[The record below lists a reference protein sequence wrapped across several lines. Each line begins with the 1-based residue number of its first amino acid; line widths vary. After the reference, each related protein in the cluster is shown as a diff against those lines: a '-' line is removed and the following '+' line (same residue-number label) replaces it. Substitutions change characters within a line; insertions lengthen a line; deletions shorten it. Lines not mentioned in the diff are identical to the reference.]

1 MIVRY
6 KSCNFIAMIALDR
19 ENYKDFLNQT
29 VNYLENRGYNNIK
42 AAVDGYESPKS
53 FVKKGSDVVVTP
65 DIVAQKMGIRYYFE
79 LSVKSE
85 KPNLLKS
92 KWMFLDALSKR
103 NASRF
108 KIVTTKG
115 HYKFTN
121 TMLEDLNLEKN
132 MIKIN

>member
-1 MIVRY
+1 
-6 KSCNFIAMIALDR
+6 MIALDR
-19 ENYKDFLNQT
+19 ENNKDFLNQT
-29 VNYLENRGYNNIK
+29 VSYLENRGFNNIK
-42 AAVDGYESPKS
+42 AALDGYESPKS
-53 FVKKGSDVVVTP
+53 FTKKGSDVVVTP
-65 DIVAQKMGIRYYFE
+65 DIVAQKMGIKYYFE

-103 NASRF
+103 NSSRF

-121 TMLEDLNLEKN
+121 TMLDDLNLEKN

>member
-1 MIVRY
+1 M
-6 KSCNFIAMIALDR
+6 AMIAVDR
-19 ENYKDFLNQT
+19 ENYKEFLNQT
-29 VNYLENRGYNNIK
+29 VTYLENRGFNNIR
-42 AAVDGYESPKS
+42 AALDGYENPKS
-53 FVKKGSDVVVTP
+53 FLKKGSDVVVTP
-65 DIVAQKMGIRYYFE
+65 DIVAQKMGIKYYFE

-92 KWMFLDALSKR
+92 KWMFLDALSKK
-103 NASRF
+103 NSSRF

-121 TMLEDLNLEKN
+121 TMLSDLNLEKN

>member
-1 MIVRY
+1 
-6 KSCNFIAMIALDR
+6 MIALDR
-19 ENYKDFLNQT
+19 ENYRDFLNQT
-29 VNYLENRGYNNIK
+29 VNYLENRGFNNIK
-42 AAVDGYESPKS
+42 AALDGYETPKS

-103 NASRF
+103 NSSRF

-121 TMLEDLNLEKN
+121 TMLDDLNLEKN